1 MAGLGK
7 MRVGQRVEKGSG
19 PSGSPDD
26 EANIGGVASGEITD
40 SDLSASI
47 ERHIEE
53 TARRQ
58 VMLKMALV
66 AGWVGSIIFVTLI
79 ILLLRG

>member
-1 MAGLGK
+1 
-7 MRVGQRVEKGSG
+7 MRFKQRVETEGSG

-26 EANIGGVASGEITD
+26 EANIGGVGSGEVTD

-47 ERHIEE
+47 EKQIEE

-58 VMLKMALV
+58 VMLKIALV

-79 ILLLRG
+79 ILLVRG

>member
-7 MRVGQRVEKGSG
+7 MRVGPRVENGSG

-26 EANIGGVASGEITD
+26 EANRVASGEITD
-40 SDLSASI
+40 SDLSDSI
-47 ERHIEE
+47 ERHLEE

-58 VMLKMALV
+58 VMLKIALV

-79 ILLLRG
+79 ILLIRG